1 MQLMGQIFRL
11 RELYPTIWAFT
22 HVAAVFLVMVKFS
35 DRLLC
40 LAITACMCPT
50 LPTML
55 GSLTT
60 RHSLLA
66 HWTLIVWQN
75 FFIVITRSIGPLL
88 WRWRRRFYLLSGCR
102 RLLLMRSGCSRLLL
116 MRSWCRWLLHVR
128 SGCRWLLLR
137 LSGCRW
143 LLLKRSG

>member
-11 RELYPTIWAFT
+11 RELYPTVWAFA
-22 HVAAVFLVMVKFS
+22 HVAAVFLVMVKFG

-40 LAITACMCPT
+40 LAISACMCPT

-102 RLLLMRSGCSRLLL
+102 RLLLMRSGCRRLLL
-116 MRSWCRWLLHVR
+116 MRSWCRRLLHMRSGCRRLLLKR

-137 LSGCRW
+137 LIG
-143 LLLKRSG
+143 